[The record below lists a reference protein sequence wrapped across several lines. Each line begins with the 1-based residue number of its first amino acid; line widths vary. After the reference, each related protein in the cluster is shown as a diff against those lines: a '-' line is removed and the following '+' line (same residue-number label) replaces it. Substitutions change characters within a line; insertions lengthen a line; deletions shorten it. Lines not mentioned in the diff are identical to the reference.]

1 MLSLGAFVPL
11 LQPPLLR
18 YRQPE
23 SLAKTSEVWVVIS
36 SQHSTKKGFCQDPIY
51 RLHRNSDATVAIA
64 LKNHQFLYWWLFQKG
79 CPRRAVCFS
88 GFEPAYAGGNLPIGS
103 ALPFQATASPLE
115 LNSRFSRCWLKTVAA
130 SRTQQGPQLYT
141 NTKLAKRQ
149 IFPIRSSLALG
160 PIFGTRPVPIG
171 YQLSAVR
178 QL

>member
-1 MLSLGAFVPL
+1 MIHALAAFVLL
-11 LQPPLLR
+11 LQLPLLR

-23 SLAKTSEVWVVIS
+23 SLAKTVRQSLRPELRPRAHDEASEVRGIIPS
-36 SQHSTKKGFCQDPIY
+36 PHSTKKGCCQDPIY

-64 LKNHQFLYWWLFQKG
+64 LKNHQFLFWWLFQKG

-149 IFPIRSSLALG
+149 IFPIGVHLL
-160 PIFGTRPVPIG
+160 
-171 YQLSAVR
+171 
-178 QL
+178 